1 MVAGGEYHEQTM
13 NSQMVAGWEDPL
25 WVVFTSIPPVIQ
37 QMVFLPER
45 LVTRTKDSLKVTKP
59 WCKTVGPA
67 SAPPCWAVGKPQD
80 NDPGVGKCSLR
91 CGTARAGSG
100 DHVVLRLLDTQT
112 PLGAMQELRTE
123 WGPAGWILPGAKGEK
138 RRPPAG
144 SRGMDDGQERV
155 LNLSAVVG
163 LGLAWL
169 WL

>member
-91 CGTARAGSG
+91 CGTARAGPGVPGPCWGSR
-100 DHVVLRLLDTQT
+100 VPRLLDTQA
-112 PLGAMQELRTE
+112 LLEVVEELRTE
-123 WGPAGWILPGAKGEK
+123 SGI
-138 RRPPAG
+138 
-144 SRGMDDGQERV
+144 
-155 LNLSAVVG
+155 
-163 LGLAWL
+163 
-169 WL
+169 

>member
-91 CGTARAGSG
+91 CGTAGAGLGPSGSWVLGHPCTTGNCGRAENEVGVHRLDLAQSLKG
-100 DHVVLRLLDTQT
+100 VRGVVL
-112 PLGAMQELRTE
+112 
-123 WGPAGWILPGAKGEK
+123 
-138 RRPPAG
+138 
-144 SRGMDDGQERV
+144 
-155 LNLSAVVG
+155 
-163 LGLAWL
+163 WL
-169 WL
+169 VPQ